1 MEDEVLIKY
10 MRKWTLQSIMWGVG
24 GSLNLK
30 ERGNFSKAISEFL
43 PTHDVPLP
51 SMLGQVEGAA
61 GVAYI
66 LIDFEVRIEDGEWGM
81 WKKKVP
87 TVEIDPQKV
96 TDADVIIPT
105 VDTLRHQ

>member
-1 MEDEVLIKY
+1 
-10 MRKWTLQSIMWGVG
+10 
-24 GSLNLK
+24 
-30 ERGNFSKAISEFL
+30 
-43 PTHDVPLP
+43 
-51 SMLGQVEGAA
+51 MLHQVEGSA
-61 GVAYI
+61 GVPYI
-66 LIDFEVRIEDGEWGM
+66 LIDFEVRVEDGEWSL